1 MARTVKACGSE
12 SARSGWSKNVVTDL
26 GVRMLLGGASVSSSA
41 SFSVS
46 CSCGSGNSTPSTSDT
61 QIQSFIAGVTNAISY
76 STTRN
81 YTVAPYYV
89 RHSWTWRF
97 PPGAAAGNVAELCVV
112 NSAST
117 PVASSQAFSRALVRD
132 EAGNPSTIT
141 VLADEYLEVT
151 YELIIYP
158 ASGLS
163 GVFDQSIDGVDTS
176 FSYDARPSNM
186 AISAPPGS
194 TIGWAD
200 NSSGYCPTVFGL
212 ASAGSLYS
220 QAYQSGGALGPESG
234 SPNGTTSPAM
244 RFRSSTSNTANYTGK
259 YRDISYTASL
269 DDANATFDCM
279 RFAFNLGCYQ
289 MQISPAITK
298 VNTKT
303 YTITIRVTL
312 DNTI

>member
-1 MARTVKACGSE
+1 MARAVKACGSE

-26 GVRMLLGGASVSSSA
+26 GVRMLLGGASAGFPSG
-41 SFSVS
+41 FGVS
-46 CSCGSGNSTPSTSDT
+46 CSCGSGNSAPSESDT
-61 QIQSFIAGVTNAISY
+61 QIQSFIAGVYNAISN

-81 YTVAPYYV
+81 YTVSPYYV

-97 PPGAAAGNVAELCVV
+97 PLGAAAGNVSELCVV

-117 PVASSQAFSRALVRD
+117 PVASSPVFSRALVRD
-132 EAGNPSTIT
+132 QEGNPSTIT
-141 VLADEYLEVT
+141 VLSDEYLEVT
-151 YELIIYP
+151 YELTIYP
-158 ASGLS
+158 ASGIS
-163 GVFDQSIDGVDTS
+163 GSFSQSIDGVDTL
-176 FSYDARPSNM
+176 FSYDAKPSNM
-186 AISAPPGS
+186 SISDY
-194 TIGWAD
+194 GWASNGAD
-200 NSSGYCPTVFGL
+200 YCPTVYGR
-212 ASAGSLYS
+212 ATESTTHS
-220 QAYQSGGALGPESG
+220 QVYQYGGGLGPESG
-234 SPNGTTSPAM
+234 QPTGTTSNAM
-244 RFRSSTSNTANYTGK
+244 KFRSSISSTANYSGK